1 MYENVL
7 TIFFSFDIIFFVRY
21 IGGEIMDLNTINI
34 IALAYLGDS
43 IYEVY
48 IRESLLKNGYAKVD
62 DMQKEAVNYVSAKS
76 QCRILDDMIN
86 SNMLNEEELEVVRR
100 GRNYKR
106 SIHPKNTDIITYK
119 KSSGFEALIGYLYLK
134 DKKRLNGLREVLNYI
149 EVK

>member
-1 MYENVL
+1 
-7 TIFFSFDIIFFVRY
+7 
-21 IGGEIMDLNTINI
+21 MDLRMINI

-48 IRESLLKNGYAKVD
+48 VRENLLKKGLVKVD

-76 QCRILDDMIN
+76 QSKILDSMIEN
-86 SNMLNEEELEVVRR
+86 NVLTEDELDVVKR

-106 SIHPKNTDIITYK
+106 NIHPKNTDIITYK
-119 KSSGFEALIGYLYLK
+119 MSTGFEALIGYLYLK
-134 DKKRLNGLREVLNYI
+134 DTDRLKEILSFI